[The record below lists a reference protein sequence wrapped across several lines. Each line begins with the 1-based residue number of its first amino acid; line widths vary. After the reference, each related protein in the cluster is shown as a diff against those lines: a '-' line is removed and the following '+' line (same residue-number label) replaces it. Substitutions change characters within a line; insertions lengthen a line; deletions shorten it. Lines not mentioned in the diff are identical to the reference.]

1 MDHAIR
7 LDRSARAYRLR
18 SDIREARGDAKRAQ
32 KDRERAERLEA
43 DGAGR

>member
-1 MDHAIR
+1 MDRAIR

-18 SDIREARGDAKRAQ
+18 SDIRATRGDAKGAQ